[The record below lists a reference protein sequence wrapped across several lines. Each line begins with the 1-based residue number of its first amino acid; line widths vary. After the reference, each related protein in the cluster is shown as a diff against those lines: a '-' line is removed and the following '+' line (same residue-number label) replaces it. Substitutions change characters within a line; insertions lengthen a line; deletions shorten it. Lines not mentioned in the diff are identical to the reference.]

1 MQPVDEVG
9 IAIAA
14 VYAKA
19 IMELAS
25 MGASQ
30 ELVLGELEGL
40 VNLANTNPDF
50 EQFLTSS
57 VIDSDARR
65 DSLEKSL
72 RGKVSDTVLDAVQV
86 LNRKDRLSLLEAVAG
101 ECRLL
106 SESLRNEIEVT
117 VTTAVALSE
126 GARSSLLSAL
136 KSHTGCDAILTER
149 MDASLVGGM
158 VVCIGDE
165 KIDFSVSTKLRRFR
179 ETLLSRASHE
189 IHGGREYFQDV

>member
-9 IAIAA
+9 VAIAA

-19 IMELAS
+19 IMALAGVDS
-25 MGASQ
+25 SQ

-40 VNLANTNPDF
+40 VELANTNPDF

-86 LNRKDRLSLLEAVAG
+86 LNRKARLSLLEAVAG
-101 ECRLL
+101 RCRLL
-106 SESLRNEIEVT
+106 FEALRNEVEVT
-117 VTTAVALSE
+117 VTTAVALGE

-136 KSHTGCDAILTER
+136 KSHTGSDAILTER
-149 MDASLVGGM
+149 VDASLVGGM
-158 VVCIGDE
+158 VVRIGDE

-179 ETLLSRASHE
+179 EALLSRASHE